1 MNQTNKIR
9 PTLEEQVDHWKTEIR
24 KFRVIAEVAD
34 KDAQV
39 MHYQIIEEITDKI
52 STFTDKLD
60 ELKEDSAR
68 QLEALV
74 DDLEALKDEV
84 NEAIESARKKIN

>member
-9 PTLEEQVDHWKTEIR
+9 PTLEEQVDHWKIEIR

-39 MHYQIIEEITDKI
+39 EHYQIIEEITDKI

>member
-1 MNQTNKIR
+1 MG
-9 PTLEEQVDHWKTEIR
+9 TLDEQVDHWKTEIK

-39 MHYQIIEEITDKI
+39 KHYQIIEEITDKI
-52 STFTDKLD
+52 NAFTDKLD
-60 ELKEDSAR
+60 DLKKDSAK
-68 QLEALV
+68 QLEGLV
-74 DDLEALKDEV
+74 DDLDGLKDEV

>member
-1 MNQTNKIR
+1 MNQTTNVMH
-9 PTLEEQVDHWKTEIR
+9 TLEDQVDQWKTEVR

-39 MHYQIIEEITDKI
+39 THYQIIDEITDKI
-52 STFTDKLD
+52 NTFTDKLG
-60 ELKEDSAR
+60 ELKKDSAK

-74 DDLEALKDEV
+74 DDLDRMKDEV
-84 NEAIESARKKIN
+84 DEAIESARKIIN